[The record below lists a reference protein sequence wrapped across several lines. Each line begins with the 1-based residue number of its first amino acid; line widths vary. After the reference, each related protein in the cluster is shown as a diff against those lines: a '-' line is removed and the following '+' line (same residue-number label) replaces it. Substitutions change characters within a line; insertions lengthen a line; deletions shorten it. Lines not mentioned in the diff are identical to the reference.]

1 MADRPIIFSAPMV
14 RALLEGSK
22 TQTRR
27 VLKPRGQQREWQ
39 ADFGVCPS
47 ARIVG
52 DAVQFEHPRGGPYT
66 CARLPYAVGDRLWC
80 REAWRTCAERDAV
93 APLSLPG
100 DTPLLF
106 ECDDPE
112 RANTLALWGRLRAA
126 MHMPRRYSRLTL
138 TVTDVRVQRLQE
150 ISEDDARAEGS
161 HPEFEINAADFIRRK
176 SVDFKAISTHRLG
189 FKHYW
194 QRLYPDGPAAWD
206 ANPWCCA
213 VTFTVE
219 ALPTDALA
227 ELREP
232 VPNVR
237 QARLALCDVE

>member
-1 MADRPIIFSAPMV
+1 MAERPIIFSAPMV
-14 RALLEGSK
+14 RALLEGRK

-27 VLKPRGQQREWQ
+27 VLKPQFPDWVKEAGFTCFTPEGHASGRGIYVDEQGL
-39 ADFGVCPS
+39 D
-47 ARIVG
+47 
-52 DAVQFEHPRGGPYT
+52 HGP
-66 CARLPYAVGDRLWC
+66 AEKFVRLPYAVGDRLWC

-150 ISEDDARAEGS
+150 ISEDDAAAEGVRRTYAGG
-161 HPEFEINAADFIRRK
+161 EWGEEGLIEDFADLWN
-176 SVDFKAISTHRLG
+176 SLH
-189 FKHYW
+189 
-194 QRLYPDGPAAWD
+194 GPAAWD
-206 ANPWCCA
+206 ANPWICA
-213 VTFTVE
+213 LTFTVE
-219 ALPTDALA
+219 RRNIDAA
-227 ELREP
+227 TPPEGE
-232 VPNVR
+232 
-237 QARLALCDVE
+237 